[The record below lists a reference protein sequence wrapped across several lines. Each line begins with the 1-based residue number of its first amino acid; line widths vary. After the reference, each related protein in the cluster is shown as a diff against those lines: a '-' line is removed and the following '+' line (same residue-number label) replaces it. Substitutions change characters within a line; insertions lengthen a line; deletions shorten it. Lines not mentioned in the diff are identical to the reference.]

1 MVYRVYVEKKEALAN
16 EARALL
22 EDLRAFL
29 GIQSLTGLRLFN
41 RYDLEGISRELFD
54 YAVQTVLSEPQL
66 DTVTSEVP
74 QGDTVFAV
82 EYLPGQYDQRADSAA
97 QCIQI
102 LSQGERPTVRTAR
115 VYVLEGELTAEQVEA
130 VKKYVI
136 NPVESREAS
145 LELPETLRMEYD
157 IPTTVRTVEGFTSMD
172 AAALDALRDELGLAM
187 DLDDLKFL
195 QGYFRDDEGRDPT
208 ITEIRVVDTYWSD
221 HCRHTTFST
230 HIDQVEIH
238 DAAIQAAYERYL
250 AARVEVYGEEKAA
263 KRPQTLMDIATIGA
277 KVLKKRGLLPE
288 LDESQLQELAE
299 NKRVGTAAIYY
310 AFDNTINSTR
320 YPYYAYMQT
329 YWDSVGLQTRLD
341 TTVTVSDLRRMGD
354 YDLCILSTHGAYYTY
369 EYGWLWERT
378 ATEPLI
384 LLSEKSEFWSDL
396 RYGFDLLA
404 HRVVKVNGMYAVNG
418 DFFRSAYR
426 GNGIVLSETCEFYGK
441 NGHVDTAMADGLLA
455 GGAKAVMGYVN
466 NVYSVYSRSMLWAT
480 VNRMIEG
487 ETLEQAVDYAK
498 SIYGTDDI
506 IWYNEQGGRRSHAAA
521 SYAMLSGSRSAVL
534 PNPYTAEEAAAA
546 A

>member
-1 MVYRVYVEKKEALAN
+1 MEHDMLRRFGCALC
-16 EARALL
+16 ALVFAL
-22 EDLRAFL
+22 TALPTAAFAQQPEEQAAVQ
-29 GIQSLTGLRLFN
+29 QSLSATDVREMQQADAAVTALTG
-41 RYDLEGISRELFD
+41 GSD
-54 YAVQTVLSEPQL
+54 YAQMTE
-66 DTVTSEVP
+66 D
-74 QGDTVFAV
+74 
-82 EYLPGQYDQRADSAA
+82 
-97 QCIQI
+97 
-102 LSQGERPTVRTAR
+102 ERT
-115 VYVLEGELTAEQVEA
+115 
-130 VKKYVI
+130 
-136 NPVESREAS
+136 
-145 LELPETLRMEYD
+145 
-157 IPTTVRTVEGFTSMD
+157 D
-172 AAALDALRDELGLAM
+172 AALQQLDALTAQGLVKQGSVYTDAENGMISFTYSCGALGGIL
-187 DLDDLKFL
+187 LT
-195 QGYFRDDEGRDPT
+195 DPEEENT
-208 ITEIRVVDTYWSD
+208 
-221 HCRHTTFST
+221 
-230 HIDQVEIH
+230 
-238 DAAIQAAYERYL
+238 AA
-250 AARVEVYGEEKAA
+250 
-263 KRPQTLMDIATIGA
+263 
-277 KVLKKRGLLPE
+277 LPE

-329 YWDSVGLQTRLD
+329 YWDSVGLQTDLD
-341 TTVTVSDLRRMGD
+341 TTVTVSDLLRMGR

-369 EYGWLWERT
+369 EYGWLFKKT

-384 LLSEKSEFWSDL
+384 LLTERSDFWSDL

-441 NGHVDTAMADGLLA
+441 NGHVDTSMADGLLA

-466 NVYSVYSRSMLWAT
+466 NVYSVYSRSMLWAA

-521 SYAMLSGSRSAVL
+521 SYAMLSGDRSAAL
-534 PNPYTAEEAAAA
+534 PNPYTAADVDAAA
-546 A
+546 

>member
-1 MVYRVYVEKKEALAN
+1 MEHDMLRRFGCALC
-16 EARALL
+16 ALVFAL
-22 EDLRAFL
+22 TALPTAAFAQQPEEPAAVQ
-29 GIQSLTGLRLFN
+29 QSLSATDVREMQQADAAVTALTG
-41 RYDLEGISRELFD
+41 GSD
-54 YAVQTVLSEPQL
+54 YAQMTE
-66 DTVTSEVP
+66 D
-74 QGDTVFAV
+74 
-82 EYLPGQYDQRADSAA
+82 
-97 QCIQI
+97 
-102 LSQGERPTVRTAR
+102 ERT
-115 VYVLEGELTAEQVEA
+115 
-130 VKKYVI
+130 
-136 NPVESREAS
+136 
-145 LELPETLRMEYD
+145 
-157 IPTTVRTVEGFTSMD
+157 D
-172 AAALDALRDELGLAM
+172 AALQQLDALTAQGLVKQGSVYTDAENGMISFTYSCGALGGIL
-187 DLDDLKFL
+187 LT
-195 QGYFRDDEGRDPT
+195 DPEEENT
-208 ITEIRVVDTYWSD
+208 
-221 HCRHTTFST
+221 
-230 HIDQVEIH
+230 
-238 DAAIQAAYERYL
+238 AA
-250 AARVEVYGEEKAA
+250 
-263 KRPQTLMDIATIGA
+263 
-277 KVLKKRGLLPE
+277 LPE

-329 YWDSVGLQTRLD
+329 YWDSVGLQTDLD
-341 TTVTVSDLRRMGD
+341 TTVTVSDLRRMGR

-369 EYGWLWERT
+369 EYGWLFKKT

-384 LLSEKSEFWSDL
+384 LLTERSDFWSDL

-441 NGHVDTAMADGLLA
+441 NGHVDTSMADGLLA

-466 NVYSVYSRSMLWAT
+466 NVYSVYSRSMLWAA

-521 SYAMLSGSRSAVL
+521 SYAMLSGDRSAAL
-534 PNPYTAEEAAAA
+534 PNPYTAADVDAAA
-546 A
+546 

>member
-1 MVYRVYVEKKEALAN
+1 MEHDMLRRFGCALC
-16 EARALL
+16 ALVFAL
-22 EDLRAFL
+22 TALPTAAFAQQPEEQAAVQ
-29 GIQSLTGLRLFN
+29 QSLSATDVREMQQADAAVTALTG
-41 RYDLEGISRELFD
+41 GSD
-54 YAVQTVLSEPQL
+54 YAQMTE
-66 DTVTSEVP
+66 D
-74 QGDTVFAV
+74 
-82 EYLPGQYDQRADSAA
+82 
-97 QCIQI
+97 
-102 LSQGERPTVRTAR
+102 ERT
-115 VYVLEGELTAEQVEA
+115 
-130 VKKYVI
+130 
-136 NPVESREAS
+136 
-145 LELPETLRMEYD
+145 
-157 IPTTVRTVEGFTSMD
+157 D
-172 AAALDALRDELGLAM
+172 AALQQLDALTAQGLVKQGSVYTDAENGMISFTYSCGALGGIL
-187 DLDDLKFL
+187 LT
-195 QGYFRDDEGRDPT
+195 DPEEENT
-208 ITEIRVVDTYWSD
+208 
-221 HCRHTTFST
+221 
-230 HIDQVEIH
+230 
-238 DAAIQAAYERYL
+238 AA
-250 AARVEVYGEEKAA
+250 
-263 KRPQTLMDIATIGA
+263 
-277 KVLKKRGLLPE
+277 LPE

-329 YWDSVGLQTRLD
+329 YWDSVGLQTDLD
-341 TTVTVSDLRRMGD
+341 TTVTVSDLRRMGR

-369 EYGWLWERT
+369 EYGWLLKKT

-384 LLSEKSEFWSDL
+384 LLTERSDFWSDL

-441 NGHVDTAMADGLLA
+441 NGHVDTSMADGLLA

-466 NVYSVYSRSMLWAT
+466 NVYSVYSRSMLWAA

-521 SYAMLSGSRSAVL
+521 SYAMLSGDRSAAL
-534 PNPYTAEEAAAA
+534 PNPYTAADVDAAA
-546 A
+546 